1 MRTQY
6 CREHVNPEVAK
17 ECGISDRTVKRCEQ
31 AAEFCEKF
39 TKFGN
44 CSTDVILALIDVPD
58 EPVRDLAI
66 SLAENLLNAETPTKG
81 KVTKKLTGK
90 KVKDLINAA
99 ELEVR
104 GEIIK
109 KIKREKKS
117 VVQDEDGYVDER
129 PIEPAPAP
137 VPDPEPAPETIP
149 PPLPPDAPMKD
160 VLKRDEELLAVAQKH
175 TPKTQEQIRKEKAE
189 QLDRAVNAMLDLM
202 SSKPRNHIKELKEKY
217 IQFETQADVI
227 DMALDFMAEK
237 WKP

>member
-17 ECGISDRTVKRCEQ
+17 ECGISERTVKRCEQ

-66 SLAENLLNAETPTKG
+66 SLAQNALEHETPTKG
-81 KVTKKLTGK
+81 KITKKLTGK
-90 KVKDLINAA
+90 KIKELISAA

-109 KIKREKKS
+109 KIKKEKVS
-117 VVQDEDGYVDER
+117 VVQDEDGYIKTR
-129 PIEPAPAP
+129 PIEPVKPA
-137 VPDPEPAPETIP
+137 AIP
-149 PPLPPDAPMKD
+149 PPLPPGAPMKA
-160 VLKRDEELLAVAQKH
+160 VLERDEIILAEALKH
-175 TPKTQEQIRKEKAE
+175 TPPKTQEQVRKEKAE
-189 QLDRAVNAMLDLM
+189 QLDISVNAMLDLM
-202 SSKPRNHIKELKEKY
+202 PSTRFRSIINEKME
-217 IQFETQADVI
+217 QNPGEFKTSAEVI
-227 DMALDFMAEK
+227 ARALDYFAEK
-237 WKP
+237 WKL